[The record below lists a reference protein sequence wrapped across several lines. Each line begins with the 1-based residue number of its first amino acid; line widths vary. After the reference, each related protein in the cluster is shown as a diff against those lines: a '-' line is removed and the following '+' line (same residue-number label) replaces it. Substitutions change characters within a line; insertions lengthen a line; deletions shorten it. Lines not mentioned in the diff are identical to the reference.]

1 MVVGFWLTVFAVVLG
16 LLAGIAIL
24 LAVVLGV
31 PLIMAL
37 ALARRGER
45 TAAVAVG
52 ITTIVLYLILMGIGI
67 ALLITS
73 ILQIIHHGLTWWDA
87 FNIGLSIP
95 LVLSM
100 FSGRR
105 SK

>member
-1 MVVGFWLTVFAVVLG
+1 MVVGFWLAVFAVVLG

-37 ALARRGER
+37 ALARRSER
-45 TAAVAVG
+45 TAAVAAG

-67 ALLITS
+67 ALFITS

>member
-1 MVVGFWLTVFAVVLG
+1 MVVGFWLTVF
-16 LLAGIAIL
+16 
-24 LAVVLGV
+24 AVVLGV

-37 ALARRGER
+37 ALARRSER

-73 ILQIIHHGLTWWDA
+73 ILQIIHRGLTWWDA

-100 FSGRR
+100 FSSRR
-105 SK
+105 SS

>member
-37 ALARRGER
+37 ALARRSER

>member
-37 ALARRGER
+37 ALARRSER
-45 TAAVAVG
+45 TAAVAVS

>member
-1 MVVGFWLTVFAVVLG
+1 VGFWLTVFAVVLG

-37 ALARRGER
+37 ALARHSER
-45 TAAVAVG
+45 TAAVAAG

-67 ALLITS
+67 ALLIT
-73 ILQIIHHGLTWWDA
+73 
-87 FNIGLSIP
+87 
-95 LVLSM
+95 
-100 FSGRR
+100 
-105 SK
+105 

>member
-1 MVVGFWLTVFAVVLG
+1 MGFWLTVLAVVLG
-16 LLAGIAIL
+16 LLTGIAIL

-37 ALARRGER
+37 ALARHGER

-73 ILQIIHHGLTWWDA
+73 ILQIIHRGLTWWDA

-100 FSGRR
+100 FSSRR
-105 SK
+105 SS

>member
-1 MVVGFWLTVFAVVLG
+1 VGFWLTVLAVVLG

-73 ILQIIHHGLTWWDA
+73 ILQIIHRGLTWWDA

-100 FSGRR
+100 FSSRR
-105 SK
+105 SS

>member
-37 ALARRGER
+37 ALARRSER
-45 TAAVAVG
+45 TAAVAVS

-105 SK
+105 SN

>member
-1 MVVGFWLTVFAVVLG
+1 MGFWLTVFAVVLG

-37 ALARRGER
+37 ALARHSER
-45 TAAVAVG
+45 TAAVAVS